1 MGIMTAT
8 TTYPELL
15 GSRLKTLP
23 AMVVSLALALLLG
36 FGTSYAQGFLPD
48 AVSSFAN
55 SASGWTILTWLIVW
69 AIRSRTGLSALL
81 GAIGFVGLV
90 LGYTLASELRG
101 LSYNPVFF
109 GVVGVVVGP
118 FVGVAASW
126 LRRREWRAAAGVG
139 LLSGIAVG
147 EALYGLTAVSE
158 TTSPVYWILVGVL
171 GLVLLV
177 CIVVRQIGRPR
188 IMVAAVALTA
198 AVAAAFAYSYTALG
212 SA

>member
-1 MGIMTAT
+1 MGGMTAT
-8 TTYPELL
+8 SATPDLL
-15 GSRLKTLP
+15 RFRMRALP
-23 AMVVSLALALLLG
+23 AVLMSLAVALLLG
-36 FGTSYAQGFLPD
+36 AGTSWGQGALPD

-55 SASGWTILTWLIVW
+55 SASGWTILTALIVW

-81 GAIGFVGLV
+81 GAVCFVGLV

-109 GVVGVVVGP
+109 GLVGVVVGP

-147 EALYGLTAVSE
+147 SRSTD
-158 TTSPVYWILVGVL
+158 
-171 GLVLLV
+171 
-177 CIVVRQIGRPR
+177 
-188 IMVAAVALTA
+188 
-198 AVAAAFAYSYTALG
+198 
-212 SA
+212 